1 MRSISSLLIIF
12 LCCSS
17 SSWAQ
22 DVVQLRNGK
31 KVSGTI
37 VIDDQKSSEGFW
49 LKSMETGGTFFIK
62 WSQVPSRE
70 KSRILDKPAT
80 TNAEIMDGIR
90 IVTSSSR
97 LVIGVLVDS
106 TGALIEPVPD
116 SVSELNDTIQVK
128 TRTSNRPVLVPRTAV
143 ESYERLRIRES
154 DAFSKAEM
162 VARREAKLDPNDVA
176 AIFNLGEYALLLE
189 LYPKAKSLWQSAL
202 QLDPSRKLEI
212 ENRIAKVDKYILET
226 EAQVALAD
234 LLKLAQ
240 KGKFDEAISAAD
252 LFRENYGDTDLAL
265 ANPNLAEQIE
275 KEKAAYEKNR
285 SAYLAQ
291 KIPDAWRSLRK
302 SLLAEYAKKKYRC
315 AEARNKVSSLDQ
327 EIQDKLS
334 EQFNCSPEDL
344 LAAWEVRSEKK
355 QKVSM
360 SDASWLYQPGGNGG
374 EIDYQGGGGVDGGED
389 DPVEDFARKFGGKQR
404 GKGQTQEKQDPPE
417 TLKTLDEWWT
427 RASTTKRKNFLT
439 AEYALNSGNVKV
451 IKKEEK
457 KCSRCRGEGTRKDK
471 RNGEYVQVLCD
482 RCHGGSIDFTVTFD

>member
-1 MRSISSLLIIF
+1 MRSVYTLLVLL
-12 LCCSS
+12 LCCNSY
-17 SSWAQ
+17 SWAQ

-31 KVSGTI
+31 NVVGTI

-49 LKSMETGGTFFIK
+49 LKSLETGGTFFIK

-70 KSRILDKPAT
+70 KNRILDKPT
-80 TNAEIMDGIR
+80 SSNAQVMDGVR

-97 LVIGVLVDS
+97 LVLGDS
-106 TGALIEPVPD
+106 TGALIDPVPE
-116 SVSELNDTIQVK
+116 SVSELNDTFQVK
-128 TRTSNRPVLVPRTAV
+128 TRSSSRPVLVPRSAV

-154 DAFSKAEM
+154 DAFSKEEM
-162 VARREAKLDPNDVA
+162 VTRREANLDPNDA
-176 AIFNLGEYALLLE
+176 DATYSLGEYALLLE

-202 QLDPSRKLEI
+202 QLDPSRKGEI
-212 ENRIAKVDKYILET
+212 ESRIAKVDNLILES
-226 EAQVALAD
+226 EAKLALET

-252 LFRENYGDTDLAL
+252 LFRENYADTDVGL
-265 ANPNLAEQIE
+265 ANPNLAELIE
-275 KEKAAYEKNR
+275 KEKASYEKNR

-315 AEARNKVSSLDQ
+315 AEARNKVSTLDQ

-344 LAAWEVRSEKK
+344 LVAWESRGEKK

-374 EIDYQGGGGVDGGED
+374 EIDYQGGGRSEVGDD

-404 GKGQTQEKQDPPE
+404 GKGQTQKKEDPPE
-417 TLKTLDEWWT
+417 TLKTSDEWWAS
-427 RASTTKRKNFLT
+427 ASTTKRKNFLT

-451 IKKEEK
+451 IKKDEK

-482 RCHGGSIDFTVTFD
+482 RCHGGAIDFTVTFD